1 MIAALLY
8 SLLLNCN
15 LIQTGKIQVQFNP
28 IDTIVI
34 AIAEVLRPTL
44 VRVEKMIAE
53 DIVKK
58 LETNPKWL
66 LAQWKSQSITTII
79 TIIGI
84 SIDPE
89 KNRHPNLA
97 INSILNKYSSLN
109 FCVILLM
116 DVCTLIKAVWL
127 MLW

>member
-1 MIAALLY
+1 MIVALLY

-34 AIAEVLRPTL
+34 AIVEVLQLTL
-44 VRVEKMIAE
+44 VRVEKTIAE

-58 LETNPKWL
+58 LETSLKWL
-66 LAQWKSQSITTII
+66 LAQWKSQNIITII
-79 TIIGI
+79 IIIGI

-89 KNRHPNLA
+89 KIETPHPNLA
-97 INSILNKYSSLN
+97 INSILISIHLSIFVYHY
-109 FCVILLM
+109 
-116 DVCTLIKAVWL
+116 
-127 MLW
+127 